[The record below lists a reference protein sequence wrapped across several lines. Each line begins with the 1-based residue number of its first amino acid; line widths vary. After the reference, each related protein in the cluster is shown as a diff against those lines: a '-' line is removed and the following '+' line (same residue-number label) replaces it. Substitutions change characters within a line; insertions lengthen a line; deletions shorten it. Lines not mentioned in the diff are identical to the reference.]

1 MARDKAGVVEAVYE
15 ELSLLSYSLVLNFIL
30 KVA

>member
-15 ELSLLSYSLVLNFIL
+15 ELSLLRHSLSNLQN
-30 KVA
+30 KVQN